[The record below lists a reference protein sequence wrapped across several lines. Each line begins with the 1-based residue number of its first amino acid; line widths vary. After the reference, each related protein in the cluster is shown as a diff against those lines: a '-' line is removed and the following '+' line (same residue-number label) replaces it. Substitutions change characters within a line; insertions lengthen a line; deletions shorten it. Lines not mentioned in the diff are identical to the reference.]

1 MNFIKP
7 NIEGYKKESKN
18 CTVVALCVSTRISY
32 QQCLEI
38 SEKAGRKPKRG
49 FRSEKLIDFFNK
61 NSQAQFVPVKLR
73 KPLTVQKFC
82 KKYPKG
88 SFFARKRGHAF
99 AIVDG
104 DVFDMPG
111 DATPRSIVKN
121 AWKLKKV
128 VYNSAHEIS

>member
-7 NIEGYKKESKN
+7 ILEGYKKEPRN
-18 CTVVALCVSTRISY
+18 CTVVALCVSTALPYIRCLKISK
-32 QQCLEI
+32 
-38 SEKAGRKPKRG
+38 KAGRKPKRG
-49 FRSEKLIDFFNK
+49 FCSKKLIDFFNK

-73 KPLTVQKFC
+73 KPLTIQKFC

-88 SFFARKRGHAF
+88 SFYARKRNHAF

-128 VYNSAHEIS
+128 VYNNCF